1 MSEKKKKLGKGLSS
15 LLSST
20 RIREIDE
27 DSVLVSRDDDS
38 DAYIKKG
45 KETIFDLPIEDI
57 QKNPYQPRRIWDENK
72 INELAESI
80 KVNGLIQPIVVRP
93 LDSGYQLVTG
103 ERRLKAMRIAGMTEI
118 SAIIRSASEE
128 QVLEWALVENI
139 HRTDLNAIERA
150 RAYQQYIKS
159 FSLTQQQAAQRLGED
174 RSNIANYMRL
184 LDLPMEI
191 QQYLNDDKLSMGHAR
206 ALLGITEKAKQRQL
220 AEEAVQKNISVR
232 EIEREIKKIQL
243 KEGKNTEKIKE
254 KEPNIV
260 DLEQKM
266 TQSLGTKVIIKTSG
280 RKGRR
285 GKIIIEYY
293 NLDDF
298 DRIME
303 RLNI

>member
-27 DSVLVSRDDDS
+27 DSVMVSRDDDS
-38 DAYIKKG
+38 DIYVKKG

-57 QKNPYQPRRIWDENK
+57 QKNPYQPRRIWDEK
-72 INELAESI
+72 KLKELAESI

-93 LDSGYQLVTG
+93 IDSGYQLVAG
-103 ERRLKAMRIAGMTEI
+103 ERRLKAMRIAGMTEV
-118 SAIIRSASEE
+118 SAIVRSASEE

-139 HRTDLNAIERA
+139 QRTDLNAIERA

-159 FSLTQQQAAQRLGED
+159 FSLTQQQAAKRLGED

-191 QQYLNDDKLSMGHAR
+191 QQYINDDKLSMGHAR
-206 ALLGITEKAKQRQL
+206 ALLGITERAKQKKL
-220 AEEAVQKNISVR
+220 ADEAVQKNLSVR

-243 KEGKNTEKIKE
+243 KEGKNTEKINE